1 MKKNRPGTLLSVIAV
16 ADAREG
22 LTGTIFRE
30 TTTIGVRYR
39 EMTRECL
46 ERRTVTVTT
55 SVGDV
60 RIKVATRHGQIMN
73 AAPEFEDCIRLAGE
87 HDMPAKTIQALAM
100 KAWLDAGN
108 REL

>member
-1 MKKNRPGTLLSVIAV
+1 
-16 ADAREG
+16 
-22 LTGTIFRE
+22 
-30 TTTIGVRYR
+30 
-39 EMTRECL
+39 
-46 ERRTVTVTT
+46 VTVTT

>member
-1 MKKNRPGTLLSVIAV
+1 MKKNRPGTLLSVIATP
-16 ADAREG
+16 DQREA

-46 ERRTVTVTT
+46 DRRTVTVTT

-60 RIKVATRHGQIMN
+60 RIKVAERNGEVLN
-73 AAPEFEDCIRLAGE
+73 AAPEFEDCVRLAGE
-87 HDMPAKTIQALAM
+87 HNLPAKTIQALAM

-108 REL
+108 RGL